1 MQKDDEAPSN
11 IKGLISLPL
20 IVIIALLMIM
30 AYTSVS
36 SGTFIFS
43 LIGGTLILISWAMW
57 LICELVTS
65 IWERRWKDVAKVISL
80 PFIFAGLV
88 FLSVTEF
95 NYIKL
100 FLIYPSYYPL
110 FDIAQY
116 YTHQPVIIKWDEF
129 NEGFTDLIYVPES
142 QWQAECIFGR
152 CSKKRDPEL
161 SIVTQPLIGHFYLQD
176 TLWR

>member
-1 MQKDDEAPSN
+1 
-11 IKGLISLPL
+11 
-20 IVIIALLMIM
+20 MIM

-57 LICELVTS
+57 LICELVAS
-65 IWERRWKDVAKVISL
+65 IWERRWKDVAKFISL
-80 PFIFAGLV
+80 PFIFAGLL
-88 FLSVTEF
+88 FLSLTEI

-100 FLIYPSYYPL
+100 FFIYPSYYPL

-129 NEGFTDLIYVPES
+129 NEGFTDLVYAPEG
-142 QWQAECIFGR
+142 QWQAECIFDR
-152 CSKKRDPEL
+152 CSKNVIPSL
-161 SIVTQPLIGHFYLQD
+161 VS
-176 TLWR
+176 

>member
-1 MQKDDEAPSN
+1 MQKDDEASSN
-11 IKGLISLPL
+11 IKGLIGLPL
-20 IVIIALLMIM
+20 IVITALLMIM
-30 AYTSVS
+30 ALTSVS
-36 SGTFIFS
+36 SGTFIFA
-43 LIGGTLILISWAMW
+43 LTGGALILISWAMW
-57 LICELVTS
+57 LICELVAS
-65 IWERRWKDVAKVISL
+65 VWERRWIDVAKVISL

-129 NEGFTDLIYVPES
+129 NEGFTDLVYAPEG
-142 QWQAECIFGR
+142 QWQAGCIFDR

-161 SIVTQPLIGHFYLQD
+161 SIVAQPLIGHFYLQD

>member
-1 MQKDDEAPSN
+1 MQKDDEASSN
-11 IKGLISLPL
+11 IKGLIGLPL
-20 IVIIALLMIM
+20 IVITALLMIM
-30 AYTSVS
+30 ALTSVS
-36 SGTFIFS
+36 SGTFIFA
-43 LIGGTLILISWAMW
+43 LTGGALILISWAMW
-57 LICELVTS
+57 LICELVAS
-65 IWERRWKDVAKVISL
+65 VWERRWIDVAKVISL

-100 FLIYPSYYPL
+100 FLIYPGYYPL

-129 NEGFTDLIYVPES
+129 NEGFTDLVYAPEG
-142 QWQAECIFGR
+142 QWQAGCIFDR

-161 SIVTQPLIGHFYLQD
+161 SIVAQPLIGHFYLQD